1 MQAIIMAGG
10 EGTRLRPLTCNMPK
24 PLAPLCGRP
33 VLEYILDLLIS
44 NSFNKATL
52 TLMYQGEKI
61 VSHFDDNKYNGL
73 TLDYSFEE
81 IPLGTAGCVKLA
93 QSDDEVLVISG
104 DAMCDFDLT
113 SAIEFHRS
121 NNADATIVVK
131 KVIDPREFG
140 LVLFNEQGK
149 ITGFIEK
156 PSFSSCVTD
165 MANTGVYILSK
176 SALELI
182 PQDKKSDFA
191 MDIFPQMMKNNM
203 RLFAYEESG
212 YWCDI
217 GDFKSYLRCQA
228 DILEGKVACRLNGH
242 RDLYGGVVN
251 ESASYRGARINYPCY
266 IGKNVSI
273 GTGAVIEACSV
284 ICDNVT
290 IGINSKIHGSVIL
303 DGAFIGEHVS
313 CNQSLICSNAKMLTG
328 SCAYE
333 NSVVGENAV
342 VGENSVIESEIRVWP
357 QKQIEK
363 NTTVTYD
370 IKYGN
375 ANALILDENGISG
388 ETNAVITPR
397 LCSDLGGAVAS
408 AFNEKVVIVGYK
420 DSNTSKA
427 LALAFMSGAL
437 ASGCDVWNMGDC
449 IESELLY
456 VMQSGNIKSGC
467 YIEAGKITSLKVF
480 AENGLMPTRKQ
491 ERKIEGGLNRG
502 EYLKAEF
509 ASFGALKG
517 TDSMKELYIRSLEGM
532 LPNKFTGICPE
543 FKTGC
548 ERVSEILSEIISKRI
563 DINGQK
569 IIFHISGDG
578 KKSSAYTEETG
589 YVFYEK
595 LIVLTAKIYFEQGK
609 DISLPYNFPLVADDL
624 AQRYGRR
631 VLRYYNC
638 SFDNSDSEAR
648 KLAGECDFIR
658 DGIKLS
664 LIVLKY
670 LYEKG
675 ITLKQATSDIPDFY
689 STSRYVSVDNSPLK
703 ILKRFCTENAGLGE
717 GVAVNENNSRVIIR
731 PSKTGRGVQMFV
743 ESFKSETAAEL
754 CDKFER
760 MIKNN
765 QDENIQ

>member
-73 TLDYSFEE
+73 TLNYSFEE

-113 SAIEFHRS
+113 SAIEYHRS
-121 NNADATIVVK
+121 NNADVTIIVK

-140 LVLFNEQGK
+140 LVLFNEQGR

-176 SALELI
+176 SALDLI

-251 ESASYRGARINYPCY
+251 EPASYRGVRINYPCY

-273 GTGAVIEACSV
+273 GEGSIIEAGSV

-290 IGINSKIHGSVIL
+290 IGMNSKIHGSVIL
-303 DGAFIGEHVS
+303 DGTFIGEHVS
-313 CNQSLICSNAKMLTG
+313 CNQSIICSNAKMLTG

-342 VGENSVIESEIRVWP
+342 VGENSVVESEIRVWP

-375 ANALILDENGISG
+375 GHALILDENGISG
-388 ETNAVITPR
+388 ETNAVITPK

-408 AFNEKVVIVGYK
+408 AFIEKAVIVGYK
-420 DSNTSKA
+420 DGKTSKA

-437 ASGCDVWNMGDC
+437 ASGCDVWNMGNC
-449 IESELLY
+449 IEPELVY

-467 YIEAGKITSLKVF
+467 YIEAGKNTNLKVI

-502 EYLKAEF
+502 EFLKADF
-509 ASFGALKG
+509 GSFGVLRD
-517 TDSMKELYIRSLEGM
+517 TDSMKELYVRSLEGI
-532 LPNKFTGICPE
+532 LPNKFSGICPE

-548 ERVSEILSEIISKRI
+548 ERVSEILTEIIPKRI
-563 DINGQK
+563 DTNGQK

-595 LIVLTAKIYFEQGK
+595 MIVLAGKIYFEQGK

-624 AQRYGRR
+624 AQRYGQS

-638 SFDNSDSEAR
+638 SFDNSDSQAR
-648 KLAGECDFIR
+648 KLAGECDFVR

-670 LYEKG
+670 LSENG
-675 ITLKQATSDIPDFY
+675 ITLKEATSDIPDFY

-743 ESFKSETAAEL
+743 ESFKSETASEL

-765 QDENIQ
+765 PDENIQ